1 MSTSSFVRFAVVGL
15 ANTIVG
21 YAAILI
27 LQFAVGASPLVAN
40 AGGYA
45 LGMMLSY
52 SLNKTFT
59 FRSRRSH
66 GQALPRFGA
75 AVAGCYVLNLLTLQF
90 GLSVLGLPA
99 AVAQAFAVA
108 SYAAAFYVV
117 SRFLVFRE

>member
-1 MSTSSFVRFAVVGL
+1 MSTGSLVRFAVVGL

-21 YAAILI
+21 YAAILF
-27 LQFAVGASPLVAN
+27 LQFAAGASPLVAN

-45 LGMMLSY
+45 LGMILSY

-66 GQALPRFGA
+66 GHALPRFGA
-75 AVAGCYVLNLLTLQF
+75 VVAGCYLLNLLTLQL

-99 AVAQAFAVA
+99 AAAQALAVA
-108 SYAAAFYVV
+108 SYAAAFYFA
-117 SRFLVFRE
+117 SRLLVFRE